1 MTVVTADYDG
11 GVVVMRVAWAAD
23 IGTGPNDR
31 GRVVSRRVVTVVT
44 AAT

>member
-23 IGTGPNDR
+23 IGTGLNN
-31 GRVVSRRVVTVVT
+31 RVVSCRGVS
-44 AAT
+44 